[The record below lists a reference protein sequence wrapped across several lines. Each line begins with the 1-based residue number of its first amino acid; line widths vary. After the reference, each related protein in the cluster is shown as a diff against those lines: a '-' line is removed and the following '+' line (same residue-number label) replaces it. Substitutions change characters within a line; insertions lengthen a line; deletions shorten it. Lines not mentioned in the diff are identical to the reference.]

1 MKIEKHS
8 SKNIMIATAVLVL
21 SIALVVSTVSYA
33 MAVNSK
39 DSQIHSLQT
48 SSVQQQAEID
58 ALKQQI
64 NDIQNSTSINLTTQI
79 AEKDSQIANLTTQ
92 ITAKDIQIANLTPQ
106 ITEQDTQ
113 IENLTSQNEALIA
126 QLNSLQ
132 AQLNKSLSTQEK
144 IRDSVMDY
152 IKFNHPETA
161 QFMNNL
167 TWTGGRVTPN
177 LIGAETYVYNSN
189 GWNLTI
195 KYPVVLNPI
204 YRISADYSAPFT
216 AIPYRIIW
224 NGTWQNWSINEISYV
239 FAQ

>member
-1 MKIEKHS
+1 
-8 SKNIMIATAVLVL
+8 
-21 SIALVVSTVSYA
+21 
-33 MAVNSK
+33 
-39 DSQIHSLQT
+39 
-48 SSVQQQAEID
+48 
-58 ALKQQI
+58 
-64 NDIQNSTSINLTTQI
+64 
-79 AEKDSQIANLTTQ
+79 
-92 ITAKDIQIANLTPQ
+92 
-106 ITEQDTQ
+106 
-113 IENLTSQNEALIA
+113 
-126 QLNSLQ
+126 
-132 AQLNKSLSTQEK
+132 
-144 IRDSVMDY
+144 MDY

-204 YRISADYSAPFT
+204 CRISADYSAPFT